1 MLYEMI
7 GVVSSFVCDEREGD
21 DDDDDDGA
29 DSSRCALA
37 ASPK

>member
-21 DDDDDDGA
+21 DDDDDGA